1 MKLYGEFWVGLSHN
15 IKNNRCNQR
24 MNFHRKSA
32 WAGFT
37 LIELLVVIV
46 IIAGQLN
53 DPVAAADAP
62 TPSQVI
68 RLRPGNEVSHEIAAP
83 EGRFRNID
91 VPTLTAF
98 LPGKNASAEFNGTAV
113 IVCPGGGYSVC
124 DFDHHGIRLANQLNR
139 AGIAVFVLKYRLSPP
154 SKNVKADALA
164 DAERAVRIVRSRA
177 AKFGIDPKR
186 IGLAG
191 YSAGANLSI
200 HVSAEF
206 DAGNPSAADPV
217 ERASSRPDFIALLCP
232 WAGTGGTNCPYPL
245 RADSPPTFICHA
257 KDDKVAPVSVAQ
269 DTTDTLQRLKVP
281 VELHLFET
289 GGHGNFTPGGQTS
302 GGQWPTLFLDWLRKA
317 MPEKSLP

>member
-1 MKLYGEFWVGLSHN
+1 MKTASKLVICLSV
-15 IKNNRCNQR
+15 
-24 MNFHRKSA
+24 F
-32 WAGFT
+32 
-37 LIELLVVIV
+37 
-46 IIAGQLN
+46 
-53 DPVAAADAP
+53 VAAAD
-62 TPSQVI
+62 TQSLSQVI
-68 RLRPGNEVSHEIAAP
+68 RLWPGNEVSHEIAAP

-98 LPGKNASAEFNGTAV
+98 LPDKNASAEFKGTAV

-124 DFDHHGIRLANQLNR
+124 DFDHHGICLANQLNR

-154 SKNVKADALA
+154 SKNVKAAALA
-164 DAERAVRIVRSRA
+164 DAQRAVRIVRSRA
-177 AKFGIDPKR
+177 DEFGINPGR

-206 DAGNPSAADPV
+206 DAGNPSADDPV
-217 ERASSRPDFIALLCP
+217 ERVSSRPDFIALLCP
-232 WAGTGGTNCPYPL
+232 WAGTGGTQCPYQL
-245 RADSPPTFICHA
+245 SADSPPTFICHA

-269 DTTDTLQRLKVP
+269 DTADTLRRLKVP

-302 GGQWPTLFLDWLRKA
+302 GGQWPALFLDWLRKV
-317 MPEKSLP
+317 MPDKQKSSP